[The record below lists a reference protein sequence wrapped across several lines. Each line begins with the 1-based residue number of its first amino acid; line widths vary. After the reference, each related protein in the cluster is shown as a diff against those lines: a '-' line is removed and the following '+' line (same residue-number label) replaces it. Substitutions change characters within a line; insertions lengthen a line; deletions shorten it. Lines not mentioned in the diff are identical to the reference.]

1 MADLSIHVIVFLLLF
16 ARVGAVTM
24 ALPVFTEDGVPMQ
37 VRLLIAIGLT
47 LGLYGMLRDRVAAP
61 DGNGALIAAL
71 VIELVIGLG
80 IGLLVRIL
88 FSAAAMAGSLVSLQI
103 GLSSV
108 LVPDAALG
116 GQAPLLSRFVTV
128 AVLVACMAMGVH
140 HLWIAA
146 IVHSYDQFPVGTL
159 PPAADLLRVAVG
171 TTGRAMALAV
181 NLAAP
186 LLVYAILFNTALGL
200 AARMTPSLQ
209 VFFVAQPL
217 NMLLGLTLFAVTF
230 GTALTGFCY
239 AVTAYMNREL
249 L

>member
-1 MADLSIHVIVFLLLF
+1 MADLSIQVIVFLLLF

-200 AARMTPSLQ
+200 SARLAPAIQ
-209 VFFVAQPL
+209 VFFVVQPL
-217 NMLLGLTLFAVTF
+217 NLVFGIALFATLA
-230 GTALTGFCY
+230 GAMMTAFAGSMASWIQTVWG
-239 AVTAYMNREL
+239 
-249 L
+249 